1 MIDRIEVL
9 KGAHLRKEVHL
20 STVSGVAST
29 KPEMVRYF
37 DRKVKAI
44 EVITTKSY
52 QVNPWPGN
60 REPVICETENG
71 VFGNS
76 VGLRNPGMDYVL
88 PYFRAMKEKGMRS
101 ILNVSV
107 SASTPEDFITLV
119 RAFDSVADSI
129 ELNFSCPHAAA
140 GFGAA
145 IGSDCQIATEYVRK
159 IRAAV
164 PEQKSALIVKLTP
177 NVDNIGEIAKSVMDA
192 GADGIAAIN
201 TMTPIVHMQ
210 KGIDEPILNN
220 KLGGRGGQSGRNVHS
235 RAIECIREIRKAIG
249 PEPIIYGMG
258 GVFSGYDAASLVD
271 AGADAVGCGSVL
283 GKVTQKYWPEF
294 LSCVKDEAEATLR
307 GEKVEPRSQEYL
319 RNYNEMLY
327 TRHTVTKAFCHT
339 KDILLLEL
347 DGTLDCHAGEFA
359 FLWIPGKGEKP
370 FSVAHNMPLTFLIRA
385 RGEFTKAL
393 FELKE
398 GDTVYTR
405 GLYGAPL
412 EHVKKPNALLIAGGS
427 GVAVLP
433 SVLRMIEKDGS
444 KVEILVGTTAEVN
457 GADGKPLFAD
467 YFNERGN
474 YTVVADDGKP
484 GRVLDSIP
492 EKLTDIENTACYL
505 VGPEKFMAIAAS
517 KILALGVKKE
527 DIFLSMERSTLCGI
541 GLCGEC
547 VCGDRLTCQWGTFQR
562 YDYLIENAPELLK

>member
-1 MIDRIEVL
+1 MIDRIKCF

-29 KPEMVRYF
+29 KPEMVSYF
-37 DRKVKAI
+37 DKKVKAI

-60 REPVICETENG
+60 REPVICETESG

-76 VGLRNPGMDYVL
+76 VGLRNPGMEYVL
-88 PYFRAMKEKGMRS
+88 PRLREIKKKMRC

-107 SASTPEDFITLV
+107 SGNRPEDFITLV
-119 RAFDSVADSI
+119 KNFDEVADSI

-145 IGSDCQIATEYVRK
+145 IGSDINIATEYVEK
-159 IRAAV
+159 IRKAC
-164 PEQKSALIVKLTP
+164 PDQKSALIIKLTP
-177 NVDNIGEIAKSVMDA
+177 NVDNIGEIAKSVIDA

-201 TMTPIVHMQ
+201 TVTPIVHKQ

-220 KLGGRGGQSGRNVHS
+220 KLGGKGGQSGKNVHS
-235 RAIECIREIRKAIG
+235 RAIECIKEIRRAIG
-249 PEPIIYGMG
+249 SEPIIYGMG

-271 AGADAVGCGSVL
+271 AGADVVGCGSVL

-294 LSCVKDEAEATLR
+294 LCCIKDEATATLQ
-307 GEKVEPRSQEYL
+307 GKKVELRSQDFI
-319 RNYNEMLY
+319 RTYNEMLY
-327 TRHTVTKAFCHT
+327 TRHTVTKAYCHT

-359 FLWIPGKGEKP
+359 FLWLPGKGEKP
-370 FSVAHNMPLTFLIRA
+370 FSVAHNQPLTFLIRS

-393 FELKE
+393 FDLKE
-398 GDTVYTR
+398 GDTIYTR
-405 GLYGAPL
+405 GLYGKPL
-412 EHVKKPNALLIAGGS
+412 EHVRKDNCLLIAGGS

-457 GADGKPLFAD
+457 GCDGKPLFAD
-467 YFNERGN
+467 YFNGRGN
-474 YTVVADDGKP
+474 YTVVADNGKP
-484 GRVLDSIP
+484 GRILDSIP
-492 EKLTDIENTACYL
+492 EKLNDSSTTAAYL
-505 VGPEKFMAIAAS
+505 VGPEKFMAIAADRLLS
-517 KILALGVKKE
+517 LGMKKE
-527 DIFLSMERSTLCGI
+527 DIYLSMERSTLCGI

-562 YDYLIENAPELLK
+562 YDYLLENAPELLK